1 MMSNLLP
8 NEKWTIGALSYL
20 CDADGSIQTG
30 PFGTQLHASDYV
42 PSGVPCIMPQDII
55 DGRISTEKIAYI
67 SEENANR
74 LSNFRLLQNDI
85 IYPRRGDIAKH
96 ALITSKENGWLCG
109 TGCLRIRLNTSSILP
124 QYLYY
129 YLTLPHVRE
138 WIAQNSV
145 GATMPHLNISLVGQI
160 SVSYPTYNE
169 QQVITNI
176 LGSLD
181 DKIDLNRRMNE
192 TLEAMARA
200 LFRDWFVDF
209 GPTQAKMAGEA
220 PYLAPELWG
229 LFPDRL
235 DDEGKPEGW
244 EVCNFDELVSIN
256 PKEKLSRNTIAPYLS
271 MSELPTQGCLA
282 EAPTPRPFSGGS
294 KFKNGDTLFAR
305 ITPCLENGKTALA
318 QKLDNNI
325 VGWGSTEFHVL
336 RGKGHVPF
344 SWVYLMA
351 RDNEFRTNAIRGMT
365 GTSGRQRV
373 ASEVL
378 ATYKTVTPS
387 SNQIWKAFDRACNPL
402 FEKIIINGVESRTLA
417 QLRDLLLPKL
427 MSGEI
432 SIRDAEK
439 MVEDAA

>member
-1 MMSNLLP
+1 MSNLLP
-8 NEKWTIGALSYL
+8 NEKWTTCPLSYL

-145 GATMPHLNISLVGQI
+145 GATMPHLNTSLVGQI

-220 PYLAPELWG
+220 PYLAPELWE

-244 EVCNFDELVSIN
+244 ELRRLHDILEFNYGKS
-256 PKEKLSRNTIAPYLS
+256 
-271 MSELPTQGCLA
+271 LPTQKRIKG
-282 EAPTPRPFSGGS
+282 EIPVYGSGGVTGLHNEALVTTPTIIVGRKGTVGALYWENRTCFPIDTVFYVTS
-294 KFKNGDTLFAR
+294 KLPLSYCFYLLETLG
-305 ITPCLENGKTALA
+305 LENMNTDAAVPGLNR
-318 QKLDNNI
+318 DNAYRLEVFYPPAVLIHSFANI
-325 VGWGSTEFHVL
+325 VENW
-336 RGKGHVPF
+336 R
-344 SWVYLMA
+344 
-351 RDNEFRTNAIRGMT
+351 N
-365 GTSGRQRV
+365 
-373 ASEVL
+373 
-378 ATYKTVTPS
+378 
-387 SNQIWKAFDRACNPL
+387 
-402 FEKIIINGVESRTLA
+402 KIITNESESRTLA

-439 MVEDAA
+439 MVENAA